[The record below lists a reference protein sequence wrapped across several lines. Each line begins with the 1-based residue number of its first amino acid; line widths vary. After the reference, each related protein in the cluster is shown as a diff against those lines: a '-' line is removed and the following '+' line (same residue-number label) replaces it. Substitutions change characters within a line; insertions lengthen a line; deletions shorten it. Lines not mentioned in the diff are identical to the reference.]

1 MIKLTGTA
9 TRMTWMAL
17 GLIVALLVG
26 GLTYSAANSKAQAV
40 SAQIS
45 GTTSCSTS
53 SCVN

>member
-1 MIKLTGTA
+1 MVGTA
-9 TRMTWMAL
+9 TRMTWMAI

-26 GLTYSAANSKAQAV
+26 GLTYAAANSKAQAV

-45 GTTSCSTS
+45 GTTSCSSS